1 MSRRLPTT
9 PRSRIKN
16 ALRSVFLRSRER
28 AAALKATGHTCARCG
43 IKASQAK
50 GREVKLHVHHDGG
63 INWDGVVDLI
73 IARVLAVP
81 MIPLCVP
88 CHEAEHRKIDAPSAT
103 AHTPHMPTKCGIKKP
118 NESAINLTEA
128 RDGAS

>member
-16 ALRSVFLRSRER
+16 ALRQVFLRSRER

-43 IKASQAK
+43 IKASEAK
-50 GREVKLHVHHDGG
+50 GRVVKLHVHHVNG
-63 INWDGVVDLI
+63 IDWDGVVDLI
-73 IARVLAVP
+73 ITRLLAVP

-88 CHEAEHRKIDAPSAT
+88 CHKEAHHHPIDAKDNR
-103 AHTPHMPTKCGIKKP
+103 AHTPLVPTNRGITTPKSPAKD
-118 NESAINLTEA
+118 ELA
-128 RDGAS
+128 

>member
-16 ALRSVFLRSRER
+16 ALRQVFLRSRER

-50 GREVKLHVHHDGG
+50 GREVKLHVHHVGG

-73 IARVLAVP
+73 IERVLAVP
-81 MIPLCVP
+81 MIPLCVS
-88 CHEAEHRKIDAPSAT
+88 CHKEAHQHPIDAKDNR
-103 AHTPHMPTKCGIKKP
+103 AHTPLMPTNCGITTPKSPAKD
-118 NESAINLTEA
+118 ELA
-128 RDGAS
+128 